1 MGNWIIL
8 VLLIVSVLV
17 SVFSYVISSWI
28 ILKNSSKQN
37 KKRKLKWI
45 KGNKKRKHPKKRT
58 W

>member
-8 VLLIVSVLV
+8 VLLIVSVFV